1 MLSVVAELLFPGGR
15 AGGKADPGVKGS
27 LGPYSVV
34 DNRKAQARKAR
45 ARSRMTW
52 SGAFTAEELK
62 L

>member
-1 MLSVVAELLFPGGR
+1 MSEAAELLPPGGR
-15 AGGKADPGVKGS
+15 AGGKAAPGVKGS

-34 DNRKAQARKAR
+34 NNKKAQARKAR

-52 SGAFTAEELK
+52 NGAFTAEELK